1 MELVDVDM
9 IVKHVKLKNLRSII
23 SYYKVDT
30 IELSDEIDISVLFE
44 DFCLSMKEYWNISM
58 IDQLESFSF
67 LLSLCKL
74 RKEQNIK
81 IVKAFVSLLTP
92 SENQNI
98 RTVTN
103 NINALWIY
111 VEKHFDKTIKDYV
124 DLLDLL
130 VNSKIPLEATA
141 HPSAYPN
148 LIKNLSEIADKNI
161 YVQCCDE
168 IDRIEDNRQK
178 TYLFLSTELFY

>member
-1 MELVDVDM
+1 MYM
-9 IVKHVKLKNLRSII
+9 I
-23 SYYKVDT
+23 Y
-30 IELSDEIDISVLFE
+30 
-44 DFCLSMKEYWNISM
+44 
-58 IDQLESFSF
+58 QLESFSF

-130 VNSKIPLEATA
+130 VS
-141 HPSAYPN
+141 
-148 LIKNLSEIADKNI
+148 
-161 YVQCCDE
+161 VC
-168 IDRIEDNRQK
+168 
-178 TYLFLSTELFY
+178 